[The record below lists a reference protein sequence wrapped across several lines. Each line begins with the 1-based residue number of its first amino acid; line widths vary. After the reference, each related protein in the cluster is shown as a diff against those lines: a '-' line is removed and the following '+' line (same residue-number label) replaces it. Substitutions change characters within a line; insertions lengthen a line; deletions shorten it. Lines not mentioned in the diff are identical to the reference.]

1 MKKSWEG
8 NKNGAYDR
16 WKTKTARL
24 DKKLSIAE
32 LSRLS
37 DVSTGLISQIERDL
51 VVPSVTSLWRLAKAL
66 DTNINYFFYEEPHEE
81 QLIIRKGSHRTI
93 VTHHDSSFYKLL
105 HTNRDDRA
113 LDMMVITLKA
123 GYTYDKK
130 PLCHEGEE
138 CGYVLKGSLTVYLNG
153 KDYVLHEGDSI
164 YFNSTLPHKY
174 INNGDEDCISIWAMT
189 PKFF

>member
-1 MKKSWEG
+1 MELMIGGKLKQL
-8 NKNGAYDR
+8 
-16 WKTKTARL
+16 RL

-51 VVPSVTSLWRLAKAL
+51 VVPSVT
-66 DTNINYFFYEEPHEE
+66 
-81 QLIIRKGSHRTI
+81 
-93 VTHHDSSFYKLL
+93 SFYKLL